1 MSSDRPLRVGVVG
14 VADGHAVDSI
24 PPVLPVRR
32 LEPTDGIASQVV

>member
-1 MSSDRPLRVGVVG
+1 MRSDRPLLVGVVG
-14 VADGHAVDSI
+14 VGGHAVDAI